1 MDREILFN
9 ENSIQF
15 LMNNIKIDDLNI
27 EQEIVKSKLSK
38 ADIQEKVLSK
48 YEQININGAT
58 LVKNQEKN

>member
-1 MDREILFN
+1 MESEQYLIFN
-9 ENSIQF
+9 QI